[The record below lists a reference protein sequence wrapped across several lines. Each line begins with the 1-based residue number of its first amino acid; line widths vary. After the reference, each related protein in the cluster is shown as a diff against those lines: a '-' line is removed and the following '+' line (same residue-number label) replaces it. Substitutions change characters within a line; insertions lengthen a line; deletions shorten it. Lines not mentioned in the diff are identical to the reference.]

1 MNHIADYQGCFLNH
15 LEGFYRPGDR
25 ALAVELVEA
34 LGLVAAD
41 IRFTAKSPPTLAV
54 HPNDNDRDPTNNVMF
69 LYEMPEVQQTVLAV
83 LEQRLA
89 SDPELAAAIADYR
102 EAARKMPPI
111 MPHFGLRFGSSEAVK
126 AAVDRLETA
135 ISPAL
140 RARIAIWEVPPY
152 EPIEGLPDIR
162 QVFVRTDVFSFGTL
176 GFEQAIELQVDRAR
190 A

>member
-1 MNHIADYQGCFLNH
+1 MDRIAEYQGCFLNH

-41 IRFTAKSPPTLAV
+41 IKFTAKSAPTLAV
-54 HPNDNDRDPTNNVMF
+54 HPNSNDRDPTNNVMF
-69 LYEMPEVQQTVLAV
+69 LYEMPVVQQKVLAV
-83 LEQRLA
+83 LEQRIE
-89 SDPELAAAIADYR
+89 SDPELGAAIGEYR

-111 MPHFGLRFGSSEAVK
+111 MPHLGLRFGSSEALK
-126 AAVDRLETA
+126 AVTDRLETG
-135 ISPAL
+135 ISPEL
-140 RARIAIWEVPPY
+140 SERIAIWEVPPY

-162 QVFVRTDVFSFGTL
+162 QVFVRTDIFSFGTL
-176 GFEQAIELQVDRAR
+176 GLEQAIELQVDRAR